1 MARVIRNPEAQANP
15 QAAPPRR
22 GFGYGQPAP
31 SPSQEMYGFEE
42 GPLKEIDA
50 QQIVDILRS
59 VSDAL
64 PEPIRKLVMSAAGV
78 SPGLMDVDME
88 RTAETISEALR
99 NPEDT
104 VAGKILS
111 KIYGPYVSAAKNSYD
126 AIFDRRD
133 KYYGGGAIKKYG
145 AGGMKKNSYEEG
157 GEFPDLTGDGKVTMA
172 DILKGRGVGK

>member
-42 GPLKEIDA
+42 GPLREMDA
-50 QQIVDILRS
+50 QQIVDILMS
-59 VSDAL
+59 VKESL
-64 PEPIRKLVMSAAGV
+64 PESIRNLVMSAAGV
-78 SPGLMDVDME
+78 PSDLMDIDME
-88 RTAETISEALR
+88 RTAETISEALK
-99 NPEDT
+99 NPEET
-104 VAGKILS
+104 VSGKILS

-133 KYYGGGAIKKYG
+133 KYYGGGSIKKYS
-145 AGGMKKNSYEEG
+145 AGGAKKNIYNEG